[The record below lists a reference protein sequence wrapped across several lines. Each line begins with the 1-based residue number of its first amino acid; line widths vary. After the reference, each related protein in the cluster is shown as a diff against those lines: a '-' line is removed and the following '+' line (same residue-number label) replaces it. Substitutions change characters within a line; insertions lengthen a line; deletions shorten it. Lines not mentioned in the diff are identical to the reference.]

1 MSNIL
6 GLGSEI
12 VECLRIAQMI
22 ERHAEQFLRRAFS
35 DQEIDFCNRQRAATQ
50 QFAAHWAGKQAVLRA
65 IDFHRRSG
73 IAWRDIELTHPPNGP
88 VKVSFRGALRDYCQA
103 RAIDQVMLSM
113 SHCRTHAAAYAIAMP
128 HEVKHE

>member
-1 MSNIL
+1 MTNIV

-22 ERHAEQFLRRAFS
+22 ERHAEQFLCRAFS

-73 IAWRDIELTHPPNGP
+73 IAWRDIKLTHPATGP
-88 VKVSFRGALRDYCQA
+88 VQVSFRGALRDYCQE
-103 RAIDQVMLSM
+103 RGIGQVMISL
-113 SHCRTHAAAYAIAMP
+113 SHCRTHAVAYATALATQN
-128 HEVKHE
+128 E

>member
-1 MSNIL
+1 MNNIV

-73 IAWRDIELTHPPNGP
+73 ITWRDIELTHPPIGP
-88 VKVSFRGALRDYCQA
+88 TQVSFRGALRDYCQE
-103 RAIDQVMLSM
+103 RGIEQVMLSM
-113 SHCRTHAAAYAIAMP
+113 SHCRTHATAYAVAIARQNDQ
-128 HEVKHE
+128 